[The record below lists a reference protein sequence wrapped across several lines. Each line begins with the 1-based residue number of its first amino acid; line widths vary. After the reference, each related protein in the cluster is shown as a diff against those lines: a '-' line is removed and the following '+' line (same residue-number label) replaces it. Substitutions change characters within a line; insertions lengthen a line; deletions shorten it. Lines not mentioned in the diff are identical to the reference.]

1 MLYIFSKLGFRDSEV
16 LVIAASRL
24 DMASD
29 GLIPGGLYIIHDEL
43 FRFEDSVRQFFDGSV
58 KLSGVKC
65 TLSSDCRVQFWSS
78 ALRDKKFMKYN
89 IY

>member
-1 MLYIFSKLGFRDSEV
+1 MLYIFSELGFRDSEV

-43 FRFEDSVRQFFDGSV
+43 FRFEDCVR
-58 KLSGVKC
+58 
-65 TLSSDCRVQFWSS
+65 
-78 ALRDKKFMKYN
+78 
-89 IY
+89 